1 MKKSLFLMLAGIL
14 LFLLSCS
21 KEEVRPLLNPQTEL
35 GDSCFYSSDYEL
47 QWNGEALGGKDSWA
61 HPKVKFTTINS
72 DSTKL
77 KLIIS
82 SLNADEI
89 DLVVDVVPGVSE
101 ITFSGKSSRK
111 PYDLEV
117 EGRFV
122 PDDKGKKLFLNCH
135 YQINDFSIE
144 VDTPYDFR
152 FGEDCFSLF
161 VWRGGDIEWNGNT
174 WEKSELVRDVLRKIG
189 QRVAQHTEM
198 MRVIFHADASLDILV
213 KRVGESDFVR
223 FATLK
228 YDISGKYQN
237 RMDWIFTKEQ
247 ARYVETELIG
257 EPPVCAVLLAG
268 FFLDGRY
275 FLPMFFKRGA
285 SPGELYLNIANP
297 YRLIAVSRYVQTKG
311 VEGLSEKDTEEM
323 QLFFQIIQENDAWQK
338 DTEWLYLLCTEKR

>member
-1 MKKSLFLMLAGIL
+1 MKKSLFLMLTGIL

-89 DLVVDVVPGVSE
+89 DLVVDVVPSAPE
-101 ITFSGKSSRK
+101 ITFSGNSSRK

-135 YQINDFSIE
+135 YQINDFCIE

-152 FGEDCFSLF
+152 FGEDCLSLF
-161 VWRGGDIEWNGNT
+161 VWRGGDIEWNGTLFPRTGDDGLRRNRCD
-174 WEKSELVRDVLRKIG
+174 WRSDRSGDEL
-189 QRVAQHTEM
+189 
-198 MRVIFHADASLDILV
+198 S
-213 KRVGESDFVR
+213 S
-223 FATLK
+223 
-228 YDISGKYQN
+228 
-237 RMDWIFTKEQ
+237 
-247 ARYVETELIG
+247 
-257 EPPVCAVLLAG
+257 
-268 FFLDGRY
+268 
-275 FLPMFFKRGA
+275 
-285 SPGELYLNIANP
+285 
-297 YRLIAVSRYVQTKG
+297 
-311 VEGLSEKDTEEM
+311 
-323 QLFFQIIQENDAWQK
+323 
-338 DTEWLYLLCTEKR
+338 